1 MENDLEYL
9 AHEQMKKMRAYIEEL
24 QAERDRLFK
33 AHSLAMVKADK
44 LLQVMESIANDY
56 VELSYDKILL
66 QNKDHIKWAKEVI
79 QEIRE

>member
-1 MENDLEYL
+1 MNNDLEYL
-9 AHEQMKKMRAYIEEL
+9 AHEHMKKMQEYIAVL
-24 QAERDRLFK
+24 QAERDRLFR

-44 LLQVMESIANDY
+44 LLQVVESIANDY

-79 QEIRE
+79 EEIRE

>member
-1 MENDLEYL
+1 MKNDLESLSQEYIKVL
-9 AHEQMKKMRAYIEEL
+9 QGYIEEL
-24 QAERDRLFK
+24 QTERDRLFK
-33 AHSLAMVKADK
+33 AHSLSMVKADK

-79 QEIRE
+79 EEIRG